1 MNTEAKPNSGK
12 PTDALATPTP
22 QSVLKRYGLFVASI
36 ALLIIALL
44 PHPAGLPVAG
54 QYMLGIL
61 VFAVVIWMSEA
72 VSYPVSAVLIITL
85 TAFMLG
91 FAPDLAKPETLMGTS
106 KGLTIALSGF
116 NNTAWAL
123 VGGALFLS
131 AAMTKTGLDKRI
143 ALLVLAKVGAK
154 TDRILIGVIATGFL
168 LSFVVPS
175 TTARV
180 SCMVPIVMGII
191 VAFGVPLKSRFA
203 GMLMIAVAQADSL
216 WNVGIKTAA
225 AQNMVAVSFIEKQLG
240 ITISWLDWFI
250 AAAPFS
256 TIMSVVLYFVL
267 MKMMPPEKQEIAGG
281 KEIVVHALKALGPMR
296 PDEKRL
302 LVVSLVLLFFWS
314 TEKIVHP
321 LDTATTTITAIA
333 LLFLPKFGVMNWK
346 DTERSIPWGTLA
358 LFGVGIG
365 LGSALLTTKAAPWL
379 ASTMVSAFGL
389 QTATP
394 LLILAILA
402 AFLIVI
408 HLGFASATGLA
419 AAMIPIIIAVLQS
432 VTTPGINVVGMT
444 MILQYVVS
452 FGLILPVNAPQ
463 NMVAYGTNTFEV
475 RDFVRTGIPL
485 TIIAYLLVLLMGA
498 TYWKWLGYVGG

>member
-1 MNTEAKPNSGK
+1 MNTEAKPSAGE

-302 LVVSLVLLFFWS
+302 LIVSLVLLLFWS

-498 TYWKWLGYVGG
+498 TYWKWLGYV